1 MTDLAARLYETVR
14 QYAAI
19 GAHHRTGTAEDACTL
34 DWFEDRVRAL
44 GATTERQPWSFDRYD
59 AEWRVTVDG
68 VEVDALPLFYEGT
81 GEIDST
87 APVVAVVDAVSAGAF
102 PTWPA
107 IVADARSAGAPVA
120 VVATRS
126 PSGGLFAPNRA
137 PAPPG
142 PGLPGL
148 LVAGALAGRLP
159 TASVR
164 ARIAARI
171 VGGTTS
177 NVIGRIGAGPDRD
190 RVLLTTPLSGW
201 FRCAGER
208 GTGIAVMLA
217 VAERLA
223 AEGVPLLVN
232 GNSGHELVDVGA
244 HRFAETK
251 PAVRAIFHFGA
262 SVAAGERDESD
273 DRLAE
278 GVKVRAWVPGAEA
291 ALTDAFSP
299 LGKTPVFIGDADRAR
314 PESWVG
320 EGRAWCTLERPL
332 ISMAGGF
339 SLFHTPEDVPELA
352 TTPALLER
360 VYHAALGAT
369 RLITKTA

>member
-1 MTDLAARLYETVR
+1 
-14 QYAAI
+14 
-19 GAHHRTGTAEDACTL
+19 
-34 DWFEDRVRAL
+34 
-44 GATTERQPWSFDRYD
+44 
-59 AEWRVTVDG
+59 
-68 VEVDALPLFYEGT
+68 
-81 GEIDST
+81 
-87 APVVAVVDAVSAGAF
+87 
-102 PTWPA
+102 
-107 IVADARSAGAPVA
+107 
-120 VVATRS
+120 
-126 PSGGLFAPNRA
+126 
-137 PAPPG
+137 
-142 PGLPGL
+142 
-148 LVAGALAGRLP
+148 
-159 TASVR
+159 
-164 ARIAARI
+164 
-171 VGGTTS
+171 
-177 NVIGRIGAGPDRD
+177 
-190 RVLLTTPLSGW
+190 
-201 FRCAGER
+201 
-208 GTGIAVMLA
+208 MLA

-262 SVAAGERDESD
+262 SVAARERDGSD
-273 DRLAE
+273 DRLTE
-278 GVKVRAWVPGAEA
+278 GVKVRAWVPGVEA

-352 TTPALLER
+352 TTPALLAR